1 MDRNIIMVS
10 RFAHREAKYSSGAIN
25 LWEWLLFENEYTP
38 LVHKIRSTASEL
50 ERRTLK
56 EKLPGITVSCIS
68 KMRGTGNVLHH
79 TGYICIDI
87 DGKDNPR
94 MINIELLKKQLADN
108 KHIIYCGLSAS
119 GTGVFCVIPI
129 ENPAMHKQ
137 HFYALERDFKE
148 VGIVVDS
155 SCSDVCRLRFYSYD
169 DKPYINR
176 KAEVYKDVWE
186 KNTQRK
192 HSVEIRQNVSASP
205 ACNGIPMIMGP
216 ILERIA
222 LNEIDITINRS
233 IWFKIGCSLANEF
246 GEEGRS
252 VFHAVSRFYHT
263 PKYEYTEKET
273 DMMYDG
279 CLRSEYKRKY
289 SIGTFYHYL
298 KENGIL

>member
-1 MDRNIIMVS
+1 MNRYNIMAS
-10 RFAHREAKYSSGAIN
+10 RFAHREAMFSNGRIN
-25 LWEWLLFENEYTP
+25 LWEWLLCENEHTP
-38 LVHKIRSTASEL
+38 LVYELRATLSES
-50 ERRTLK
+50 ERKTLK
-56 EKLPGITVSCIS
+56 EKLPAITVSCIS
-68 KMRGTGNVLHH
+68 DKRGTNNVLEY
-79 TGYICIDI
+79 TGLICIDI
-87 DGKDNPR
+87 DGKDNPQVTNPETFKR
-94 MINIELLKKQLADN
+94 QLSGN
-108 KHIIYCGLSAS
+108 EHIMYCGLSAS
-119 GTGVFCVIPI
+119 GTGVFCIIPI

-192 HSVEIRQNVSASP
+192 HLVEIRQNVSASP

-252 VFHAVSRFYHT
+252 VFHTVSRFYHT